1 MSAELPSCSLV
12 ERLSPQAE
20 STMRA
25 PYFKKWFA
33 KLPALNLPQ
42 RLQTLAALHPAAGLD
57 QVVALIGQIGAT
69 RRRCPNCT
77 CERYYRHGQANG
89 LQRYRCRA
97 CGRTYNDLSGTPLAR
112 LRLRDKWLDYLA
124 SVLDS
129 KSVRVAASEA
139 GLHRNTAFRW
149 RHRFLQGPR
158 QDQPQRLG
166 GIAEVDEMF
175 MLESQ
180 KGARKLSRPARRRG
194 GRAGKRGIS
203 RELDCILVARDR
215 SGQTVDAV
223 VGRGALTVVQLERH
237 LLPRLDRQVLLVSD
251 AHAAYRSFAR
261 KHDIAHE
268 AVNLRAGVRVRR
280 GLAAAIHVQHVNA
293 YHQRF
298 RQWLSRFRGVASRYL
313 PNYLGW
319 RRALDGGRVTTVEQ
333 LLRIAIGHIHS
344 QR

>member
-1 MSAELPSCSLV
+1 MSAELLSRFMV
-12 ERLSPQAE
+12 QHLSPQTGT
-20 STMRA
+20 TMRA
-25 PYFKKWFA
+25 PYFRKWFA
-33 KLPALNLPQ
+33 RLPALNLPQ
-42 RLQTLAALHPAAGLD
+42 RLQTLAALRPAAGLD
-57 QVVALIGQIGAT
+57 QVIALIGQIGAAS
-69 RRRCPNCT
+69 RRCPSCA

-112 LRLRDKWLDYLA
+112 LRMREKWLDYLGT
-124 SVLDS
+124 VLDS
-129 KSVRVAASEA
+129 KSVRAAASEV
-139 GLHRNTAFRW
+139 GVHRNTAFRW
-149 RHRFLQGPR
+149 RHRFLERPR
-158 QDQPQRLG
+158 HAQPTRLG
-166 GIAEVDEMF
+166 GIAEADEMF
-175 MLESQ
+175 ILESQ
-180 KGARKLSRPARRRG
+180 KGARKLDRPARRRG

-223 VGRGALTVVQLERH
+223 VGRGALTAAQLERH

-261 KHDIAHE
+261 RHGIAHE

-280 GLAAAIHVQHVNA
+280 GLAGAIHVQNVNA

-319 RRALDGGRVTTVEQ
+319 RRMLDGGVVTTVEQ
-333 LLRIAIGHIHS
+333 LLRMAIGVIHS